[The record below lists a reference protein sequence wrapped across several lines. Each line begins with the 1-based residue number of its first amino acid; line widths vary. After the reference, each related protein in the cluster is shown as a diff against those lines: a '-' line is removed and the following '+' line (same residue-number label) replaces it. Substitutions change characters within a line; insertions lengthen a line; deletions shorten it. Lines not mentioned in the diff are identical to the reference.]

1 MVPRVGMLSIAART
15 GAVLTVIAALA
26 GCGSSAPSNA
36 TARRGFATEASA
48 PARPGS
54 CPATVLETLVRV
66 AKRIYREGISS
77 ERTAV
82 AVHAITAGLRRT
94 ASRSRPRPAQVVA
107 TIPTAL
113 KVRKRG

>member
-15 GAVLTVIAALA
+15 GAVLTVITALA

-54 CPATVLETLVRV
+54 CA
-66 AKRIYREGISS
+66 
-77 ERTAV
+77 
-82 AVHAITAGLRRT
+82 
-94 ASRSRPRPAQVVA
+94 RSRAAMTTLAENYVGLPWD
-107 TIPTAL
+107 
-113 KVRKRG
+113 